1 MKLKRENSK
10 KRLYQKYLAEQQAEA
25 EKENLGEELGI
36 EQERIVVK
44 KVSTIA
50 RIFEIA
56 EDVFFILLKTAFYLV
71 IMGLASLGFT
81 VLMNH
86 DLRVVVFDILS
97 GYFR

>member
-1 MKLKRENSK
+1 MRRGNSK
-10 KRLYQKYLAEQQAEA
+10 KLLYQKYIEEQRAEE

-50 RIFEIA
+50 RILEIA
-56 EDVFFILLKTAFYLV
+56 EDVFFILLKIAFYLV

-86 DLRVVVFDILS
+86 DLRVMVFDTLS
-97 GYFR
+97 SYFQ